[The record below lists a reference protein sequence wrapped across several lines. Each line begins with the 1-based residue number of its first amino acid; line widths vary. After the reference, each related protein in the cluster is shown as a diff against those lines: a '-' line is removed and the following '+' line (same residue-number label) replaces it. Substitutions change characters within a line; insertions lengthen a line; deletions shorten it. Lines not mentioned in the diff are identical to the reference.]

1 MKITMLEPLGVK
13 EEKIMEMA
21 KQFTD
26 AGHEFVF
33 CGEPIKTE
41 EEKAER
47 AKDADVLIIANSP
60 LTSKVINAAE
70 NLKMISVGFTGV
82 DHVDLDACEKKG
94 VRVCNA
100 QGYATDS
107 TGEMTV
113 ALMLACLRNVVPY
126 DKVVREGGTM
136 HGFRHNT
143 LKGKTIGIVGTG
155 AIGRKVAELTKAFGC
170 RLLGYDVVEN
180 QAALDL
186 GIEYK
191 SIEEVFAE
199 SDIVTMHAPLLDST
213 RNLANEKTI
222 GLMKKTGILINCARG
237 PLVDSQALADALN
250 EGRIA
255 KAGIDVYEMEPPIPA
270 EHPLLNA
277 KNVILTPHVAFYS
290 EESLEQRV
298 GIVCD
303 NITAWMDGNPI
314 NVKL

>member
-1 MKITMLEPLGVK
+1 MKITMLEPLGVDK
-13 EEKIMEMA
+13 ETVMKMA
-21 KQFTD
+21 QPFID

-41 EEKAER
+41 EEKMER
-47 AKDADVLIIANSP
+47 AKGSDVLIIANSP
-60 LTSKVINAAE
+60 LTANVIHAAE
-70 NLKMISVGFTGV
+70 NLKMISVAFTGV
-82 DHVDLDACEKKG
+82 DHVDLEACKAKG

-100 QGYATDS
+100 QGYATDA
-107 TGEMTV
+107 TGEMTI
-113 ALMLACLRNVVPY
+113 ALMLACLRNIVPY
-126 DKVVREGGTM
+126 DKVVRDGGTM
-136 HGFRHNT
+136 HGFKHNT

-155 AIGRKVAELTKAFGC
+155 AIGRKVGELAKAFGC
-170 RLLGYDVVEN
+170 RLLGYDVAEN
-180 QAALDL
+180 DAAKAL
-186 GIEYK
+186 GITYK
-191 SIEEVFAE
+191 SLEEVFAE

-213 RNLANEKTI
+213 KHLANAKTI

-255 KAGIDVYEMEPPIPA
+255 KAGVDVYEIEPPINK

-277 KNVILTPHVAFYS
+277 KNIILTPHVAFYS
-290 EESLEQRV
+290 EESLQQRV

>member
-1 MKITMLEPLGVK
+1 MKIKMLEPLGVK
-13 EEKIMEMA
+13 EEKVILAA
-21 KQFTD
+21 KKITD

-33 CGEPIKTE
+33 CDRPLTK
-41 EEKAER
+41 EEKIER

-60 LTSKVINAAE
+60 LTADIIDAAE

-82 DHVDLDACEKKG
+82 DHVDLEACKRKG

-107 TGEMTV
+107 TAEMTV
-113 ALMLACLRNVVPY
+113 AMMLACLRNIVPY
-126 DKVVREGGTM
+126 DAEVRNGGTLN
-136 HGFRHNT
+136 GYTHNT

-155 AIGRKVAELTKAFGC
+155 AIGKRVGEITKAFGC
-170 RLLGYDVVEN
+170 KLIGYDVHEN
-180 QAALDL
+180 SEAIAL
-186 GIEYK
+186 GMEYK
-191 SIEEVFAE
+191 SVEEVFAQ
-199 SDIVTMHAPLLDST
+199 SDIVTLHAPLLEST
-213 RNLANEKTI
+213 KHIANRERI
-222 GLMKKTGILINCARG
+222 GLMKKTGILVNCARG

-250 EGRIA
+250 EGKIA

-270 EHPLLNA
+270 DHPLLNA

-290 EESLEQRV
+290 EESLEFRV

-303 NITAWMDGNPI
+303 NIQAWLDGNPI